1 MIFSSASL
9 FNFSVF
15 VRSYNKLKA
24 NLRGRKRKIEKNNNL
39 IEKIERRSRQWTKKE
54 EEKSSFRGFLGLK
67 GKTKSLDE
75 KKKKRMGCMC
85 ILEGELEGKMKS
97 LFSG

>member
-1 MIFSSASL
+1 M
-9 FNFSVF
+9 
-15 VRSYNKLKA
+15 RSYNKLKS
-24 NLRGRKRKIEKNNNL
+24 NLRGRKRKIEKKNNL

-75 KKKKRMGCMC
+75 KKKKKEWGVCVFWR
-85 ILEGELEGKMKS
+85 ES
-97 LFSG
+97 LKAR